1 MIIGN
6 KTFDTNNNFYIMG
19 IVNVTPDSFSDG
31 GKYNN
36 LEKAKLHIQ
45 EMIENGVDILDIG
58 GESTRPN
65 HTKISDDEEISRVL
79 PILKMIKENFDIPV
93 SLDTYKSFV
102 ARECLSYI
110 DMVND
115 IWGLKY
121 DKNMAKLIADNNLS
135 CCIMHNRDTSE
146 YNDFLVDMKRDLQ
159 ESIDIALTSGI
170 SKDRIMIDAGVGFAK
185 SYEQN
190 LISINRTNE
199 LKHFDLPVLIAT
211 SNKSVV
217 GLSTDTQV
225 DDRLIG
231 TVATTVIGATNGAS
245 FFRVHDVKANKQALM
260 MTKAIL
266 NEERKGD

>member
-1 MIIGN
+1 MKIGN

-36 LEKAKLHIQ
+36 IEKAKLHIQ

-65 HTKISDDEEISRVL
+65 HTKITDDEEVSRVL
-79 PILKMIKENFDIPV
+79 PILKMIKENFEVPV
-93 SLDTYKSFV
+93 SLDTYKSNV
-102 ARECLSYI
+102 ARECLPYI
-110 DMVND
+110 DMIND
-115 IWGLKY
+115 IWGLKH
-121 DKNMAKLIADNNLS
+121 DLNMAKLIADNNLS
-135 CCIMHNRDTSE
+135 CCIMHNRNTSE
-146 YNDFLVDMKRDLQ
+146 YNDFFEEMKSDLQ
-159 ESIDIALTSGI
+159 ESLDIALSAGI

-190 LISINRTNE
+190 LISINKTE
-199 LKHFDLPVLIAT
+199 QLKSFDLPILIAT
-211 SNKSVV
+211 SNKSVI

-231 TVATTVIGATNGAS
+231 TVATTIIGASKGAS
-245 FFRVHDVKANKQALM
+245 FFRVHDVKENKQALM
-260 MTKAIL
+260 MTKSIL